1 MMVASEEAVND
12 GDGEGVG
19 GVVGLGDGVETEV
32 KLDHGLDLGLVGLA
46 VAADGFFDLVG
57 GVFVDRET
65 VLLRDEEADAAGFGD
80 GDAGGD
86 VLFEEEFFDGHDV
99 GMVGGDNFVK
109 GVVNVLEAVGKRS
122 VGRGG
127 DDAVVEGL
135 AATDDAE
142 AANAGTWVDAEDAG
156 LCGRGVVGGTS
167 VH

>member
-1 MMVASEEAVND
+1 MVASEEAVND

-57 GVFVDRET
+57 GVFVDGET

-80 GDAGGD
+80 GDAGGN
-86 VLFEEEFFDGHDV
+86 VLFEEEFFDGYDV

-127 DDAVVEGL
+127 DDAIVKGL
-135 AATDDAE
+135 ATTDDAE

-156 LCGRGVVGGTS
+156 LCGRGVVGGAS